1 MSRYFLHHAL
11 LPLVAEVLILN
22 TEFTPW
28 WVIHWLV
35 DIIPQGSGTHEL
47 CLLFPSFI
55 CDPWWKECHQTVLM
69 FALKGILCPQKCLK

>member
-28 WVIHWLV
+28 WVSHWLV
-35 DIIPQGSGTHEL
+35 DIIPQGSGAPEL

-55 CDPWWKECHQTVLM
+55 PVSYVTHGGKNAIRLY
-69 FALKGILCPQKCLK
+69 